1 VSFKFFCVAHKAEDL
16 GALVAEESLRMLQLN
31 RSGNPDIRK
40 AALLAAGKRVRFAET
55 KEEEGESRDQNLSGT
70 GTATGLNAFSGVN

>member
-1 VSFKFFCVAHKAEDL
+1 
-16 GALVAEESLRMLQLN
+16 MLQLN

-70 GTATGLNAFSGVN
+70 GTATGLNAFSGVIRDRAKFLLIFWIIFD

>member
-1 VSFKFFCVAHKAEDL
+1 MHKADDL

-31 RSGNPDIRK
+31 RSGNADIRK

-55 KEEEGESRDQNLSGT
+55 KEEGDSRDQNQSGP
-70 GTATGLNAFSGVN
+70 GTATGLNAFSAVY

>member
-1 VSFKFFCVAHKAEDL
+1 VSFKLFCAAHKADDL

-55 KEEEGESRDQNLSGT
+55 KEKEGEDPDQNLSGP
-70 GTATGLNAFSGVN
+70 GTATG